1 MAKKSR
7 RARREETQKQPKAT
21 IAPPPVITVAESAEL
36 PVLAPTTTP
45 KVVTTQENQRKTLD
59 FAQEYF
65 HVYFDVRNVV
75 LIGALLFAVLIALA
89 FVI

>member
-7 RARREETQKQPKAT
+7 RDRREETQKQTKAT
-21 IAPPPVITVAESAEL
+21 IAPPVEKVAESAEL
-36 PVLAPTTTP
+36 PVPATTTTP
-45 KVVTTQENQRKTLD
+45 KVITTPENQRKTLD

-75 LIGALLFAVLIALA
+75 LVGALLFAILIGLA